1 MFIWASEV
9 EGLQSSSQRLDC
21 LTYSGENGSTCIA
34 SYQLEPYTPI
44 FDYQEM
50 YNVGASYGKTG
61 SDQIPSS
68 SAPGLNACSD
78 GRSYVWRSRT
88 GRANSSLCTHAA
100 SRASM

>member
-9 EGLQSSSQRLDC
+9 EGLHSSSQRLDC
-21 LTYSGENGSTCIA
+21 LTFSGEYGSTCIA

-44 FDYQEM
+44 LNYQEM
-50 YNVGASYGKTG
+50 Y
-61 SDQIPSS
+61 
-68 SAPGLNACSD
+68 NACSD
-78 GRSYVWRSRT
+78 GRCYVWRPRT